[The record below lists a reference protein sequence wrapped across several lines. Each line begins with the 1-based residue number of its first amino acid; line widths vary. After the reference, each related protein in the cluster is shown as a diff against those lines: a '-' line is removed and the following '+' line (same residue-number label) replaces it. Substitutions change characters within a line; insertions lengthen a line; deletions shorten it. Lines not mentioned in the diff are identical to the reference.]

1 MLDHGDVEL
10 AAVGAAA
17 LAIAIAIAIAHRV
30 ANAIMFAH
38 AIVSGV
44 TRESS

>member
-17 LAIAIAIAIAHRV
+17 LAIAIAYTV